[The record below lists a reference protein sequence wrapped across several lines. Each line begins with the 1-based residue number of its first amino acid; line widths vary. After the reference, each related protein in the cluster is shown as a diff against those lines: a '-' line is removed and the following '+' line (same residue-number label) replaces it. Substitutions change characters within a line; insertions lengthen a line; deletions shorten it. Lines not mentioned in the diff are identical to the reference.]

1 MANIRTTK
9 VGEEVY
15 CSVIDVLEL
24 LKASKDNKQVIK
36 DIEALLTP
44 KIDDKDLSDFNKKL
58 KQGLNWNPKSD

>member
-24 LKASKDNKQVIK
+24 LKASKDKQAIK
-36 DIEALLTP
+36 EIEALLKP

-58 KQGLNWNPKSD
+58 KKGLNWDPKKS